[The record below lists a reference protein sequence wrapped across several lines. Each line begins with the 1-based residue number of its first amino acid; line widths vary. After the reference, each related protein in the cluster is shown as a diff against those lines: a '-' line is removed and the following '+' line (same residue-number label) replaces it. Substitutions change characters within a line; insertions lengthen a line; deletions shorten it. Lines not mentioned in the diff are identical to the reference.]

1 MIAYCP
7 SQHRIFRFKNIQQ
20 RPLSWHSAKL
30 KFYFTINVGEG
41 TQMRRKNNAHHGNV
55 WASTESTA
63 GRSRTIGFHLSPAS
77 AEA

>member
-1 MIAYCP
+1 
-7 SQHRIFRFKNIQQ
+7 
-20 RPLSWHSAKL
+20 L
-30 KFYFTINVGEG
+30 YFTINVGEG